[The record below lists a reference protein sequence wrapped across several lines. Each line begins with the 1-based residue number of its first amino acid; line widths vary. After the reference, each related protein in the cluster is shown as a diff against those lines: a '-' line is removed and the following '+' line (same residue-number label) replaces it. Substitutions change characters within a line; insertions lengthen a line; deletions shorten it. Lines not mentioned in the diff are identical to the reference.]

1 MKFLAILLL
10 SISLLTVSR
19 EARGQ
24 DYFYFGNTNLV
35 GTGALVGGKKNGSW
49 KVYQRKE
56 VEANPRTSIVEVKLD
71 E

>member
-35 GTGALVGGKKNGSW
+35 GTGALVGGKKMAPG
-49 KVYQRKE
+49 KYTKE
-56 VEANPRTSIVEVKLD
+56 KKSKPIRVLPLLK
-71 E
+71 